1 MTPSIWE
8 MMMTRQ
14 FISIYVMASF
24 SFFLGSFT
32 VSNFKNYGIQSGLDE
47 TFLTSVGSYGAI
59 FNAIRFVWSGLLDKY
74 SYKVV
79 YGSLLIL

>member
-1 MTPSIWE
+1 
-8 MMMTRQ
+8 MMLTRQ

-32 VSNFKNYGIQSGLDE
+32 VSNFKNYGIQNGLE
-47 TFLTSVGSYGAI
+47 EGFLTSVGMYGAF
-59 FNAIRFVWSGLLDKY
+59 FNAIRFVWSGLLDNY
-74 SYKVV
+74 SYKMV